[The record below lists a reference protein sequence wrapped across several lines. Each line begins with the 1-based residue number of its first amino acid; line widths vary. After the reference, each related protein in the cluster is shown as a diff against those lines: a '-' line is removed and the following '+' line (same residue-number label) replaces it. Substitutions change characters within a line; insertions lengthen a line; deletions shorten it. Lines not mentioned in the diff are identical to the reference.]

1 MENCFIVNTI
11 KELVNKENYK
21 YEDIAILYRKNYL
34 SSIKDSLF
42 LNKIPYIINENRE
55 KSFKIKS
62 KKQFDDPYLNKIRKM
77 LEEKRKELN
86 NNKIKEQN
94 KVLLTTIHQIKGLEF
109 KIVFLI
115 GFEQETFIDDF
126 LHTIDVKE
134 ERRLAYVAITRAK
147 ERLYITVSK
156 ERMVYGD
163 IMNLNPVIF
172 LQEMGL

>member
-1 MENCFIVNTI
+1 
-11 KELVNKENYK
+11 
-21 YEDIAILYRKNYL
+21 
-34 SSIKDSLF
+34 
-42 LNKIPYIINENRE
+42 
-55 KSFKIKS
+55 
-62 KKQFDDPYLNKIRKM
+62 M